1 MIRKNFAPLSHTAF
15 QALQRFSI
23 VTEWLY
29 YRPITWDR
37 PMWQPRRTP
46 RNKLTTWYFLSLI
59 VSSIAIHFV
68 FTLIR
73 QILSYQKDPDISILM
88 GIFLILAGAG
98 YTVAV
103 SVIFTEIFKIDEFR
117 VMLKFLRKFE
127 ALSAQP
133 SDLFGLFLHG
143 FILAVI
149 TSPLTCCSVPILAP
163 TIDPTYLW
171 FRNASFLS
179 TNFKTM
185 LRALIMFVS
194 MLHACSELFWFS
206 IIASNVTVILNG
218 CLKIGK
224 SWQKQT
230 KFIASS
236 QLISSLKRYRQLQIF
251 NSVVNQVF
259 SYILPVAV
267 SLTFL
272 CMVLMGYFLIKMT
285 PIVPYTITFL
295 VGSVFATIFC
305 LGQGMLPKMAE
316 GAEKFEMS
324 AVKRG
329 TVRICKE
336 KF

>member
-1 MIRKNFAPLSHTAF
+1 MASKVSSQTNIYLSLSIVLSSSKFVLKFLLATMIRKNFAPLSHTAF

-127 ALSAQP
+127 
-133 SDLFGLFLHG
+133 G
-143 FILAVI
+143 I
-149 TSPLTCCSVPILAP
+149 
-163 TIDPTYLW
+163 
-171 FRNASFLS
+171 
-179 TNFKTM
+179 
-185 LRALIMFVS
+185 
-194 MLHACSELFWFS
+194 
-206 IIASNVTVILNG
+206 
-218 CLKIGK
+218 
-224 SWQKQT
+224 
-230 KFIASS
+230 
-236 QLISSLKRYRQLQIF
+236 RY
-251 NSVVNQVF
+251 
-259 SYILPVAV
+259 
-267 SLTFL
+267 
-272 CMVLMGYFLIKMT
+272 
-285 PIVPYTITFL
+285 
-295 VGSVFATIFC
+295 
-305 LGQGMLPKMAE
+305 
-316 GAEKFEMS
+316 
-324 AVKRG
+324 
-329 TVRICKE
+329 
-336 KF
+336 

>member
-1 MIRKNFAPLSHTAF
+1 
-15 QALQRFSI
+15 
-23 VTEWLY
+23 
-29 YRPITWDR
+29 
-37 PMWQPRRTP
+37 
-46 RNKLTTWYFLSLI
+46 
-59 VSSIAIHFV
+59 
-68 FTLIR
+68 
-73 QILSYQKDPDISILM
+73 
-88 GIFLILAGAG
+88 
-98 YTVAV
+98 
-103 SVIFTEIFKIDEFR
+103 
-117 VMLKFLRKFE
+117 
-127 ALSAQP
+127 
-133 SDLFGLFLHG
+133 
-143 FILAVI
+143 
-149 TSPLTCCSVPILAP
+149 
-163 TIDPTYLW
+163 
-171 FRNASFLS
+171 
-179 TNFKTM
+179 M

-316 GAEKFEMS
+316 VSTNSENFVRHWKLERFSRYLTRELKSLRCLRLNVGQFGYVKKSSRTQLFSHLLYYIMSSVIMVWGGEGAILHF
-324 AVKRG
+324 
-329 TVRICKE
+329 
-336 KF
+336 